1 MYPDLLVV
9 GISAQFL
16 FEAGEAAL
24 CALPVPHA
32 LRVLDAV
39 SKVNRFSLLVLGMKR
54 DHRKVLGSYSTLFI
68 ADIENDADMAD
79 FIRLRSV
86 WKF

>member
-1 MYPDLLVV
+1 MLVV

-24 CALPVPHA
+24 CALPVVPA

-39 SKVNRFSLLVLGMKR
+39 SKVNRFSLIVLGMKR
-54 DHRKVLGSYSTLFI
+54 DHRKVLGSYSTRFI
-68 ADIENDADMAD
+68 ADIENDDDMAN
-79 FIRLRSV
+79 FIKLRSV

>member
-1 MYPDLLVV
+1 MPPDLLAV

-24 CALPVPHA
+24 CALPVAPA
-32 LRVLDAV
+32 LRVLEAV
-39 SKVNRFSLLVLGMKR
+39 SKVNRFSLIVLGMKR

-68 ADIENDADMAD
+68 TDIENDADMAK
-79 FIRLRSV
+79 FIELRSV